1 VETPAQEPNRGVRD
15 PLGSRPLVYT
25 QAGGG
30 ISAEH
35 ERELLD
41 RLPTTPAPD
50 PLALKAWIESG
61 AFPGARTLYEGIR
74 RVPPGH
80 GLRRE
85 GDSLTVERHW
95 SPHYQETLAGTAAE
109 LAELLREAVFAAVAR
124 AAAGPGRSAVRLSG
138 GLDSAAVA
146 AGLASAGTVGTVA
159 LSALFPDHP
168 ETDERE
174 LIEATVARSGLAAAR
189 IEIHSGRAVLP
200 AALAHIERWRLPP
213 MSPNLF
219 VWEPLTKRARELG
232 VTRMLD
238 GEGGDELFGTAPG
251 LIADRLRRGRLAG
264 AWDLCGLI
272 PGMGEHPDDRALRLR
287 ALRRFGLVPLIPPAV
302 LRRRRR
308 RRAES
313 AAAGSLLS
321 VADLL
326 ALAEIAEDRRP
337 PAGPLWWRGLVATLT
352 GEDGFDVAGHL
363 RREEI
368 DTGIERRHPFLFDLE
383 LVETVLRLPP
393 ELGFDPLRD
402 RPLLRDALGG
412 HAAEAVLARRGK
424 ARFNPLLA
432 EALAGPEGQRLL
444 GPLAAA
450 DAPIRDYVE
459 GAALE
464 RLLGTDRSAL
474 PARDAVRLWR
484 LGLADL
490 WLRALTGA

>member
-1 VETPAQEPNRGVRD
+1 MEPSAPAPNPGARD

-50 PLALKAWIESG
+50 ALALKAWIESG
-61 AFPGARTLYEGIR
+61 AFPAGRTLYEGIR

-85 GDSLTVERHW
+85 GNSLAIERHW
-95 SPHYQETLAGTAAE
+95 SPRYEGTLAGSPAE
-109 LAELLREAVFAAVAR
+109 LAEHLREAVFAAVAR

-146 AGLASAGTVGTVA
+146 AGLASAGPAGTVA
-159 LSALFPDHP
+159 LSAVFPDHP

-174 LIEATVARSGLAAAR
+174 LIEATVAWSGLTAAR
-189 IEIHSGRAVLP
+189 IEIRSGRAVLP
-200 AALAHIERWRLPP
+200 TALVHIERWRLPP
-213 MSPNLF
+213 VSPNLF
-219 VWEPLTKRARELG
+219 VWEPLAERARKLG
-232 VTRMLD
+232 VARMLD
-238 GEGGDELFGTAPG
+238 GEGGDELFGTAPE

-264 AWDLCGLI
+264 AWQLCGRI

-287 ALRRFGLVPLIPPAV
+287 ALRRFGVVPLIPPAA

-313 AAAGSLLS
+313 DAEGSLLS
-321 VADLL
+321 AADLL
-326 ALAEIAEDRRP
+326 ALAELAEDRRP

-352 GEDGFDVAGHL
+352 DDEFDVAGHL

-368 DTGIERRHPFLFDLE
+368 DAGIERSHPFLFDLE

-402 RPLLRDALGG
+402 RPLLRDALAG
-412 HAAEAVLARRGK
+412 HAADPVLTRRGK

-432 EALAGPEGQRLL
+432 EALAGPEGERLL
-444 GPLAAA
+444 APLTAA

-459 GAALE
+459 SAALE
-464 RLLGTDRSAL
+464 RLLRADRSAL

-490 WLRALTGA
+490 WLRSLAGA